1 MTLSI
6 TPVPLNTAR
15 LRLEVLSVSHAA
27 EAFVAFD
34 DARLH
39 EFIGGAPLSC
49 RSTAER
55 YARLET
61 GRSADGAQLWFNWM
75 LREAGSGELVG
86 TVQATLQHDGASDA
100 DDSHDCDCDCDC
112 DCDGVIASLAWVVA
126 LPFQRRGYAT
136 EAARA
141 VTTWLGHA
149 GIVRTRAYV
158 HPRNLASA
166 AIARSLGMARTT
178 TLVDGEVL
186 WIGPRAGAPVDAGAG
201 PSA

>member
-1 MTLSI
+1 
-6 TPVPLNTAR
+6 
-15 LRLEVLSVSHAA
+15 VLSVSHAA

-75 LREAGSGELVG
+75 LGEAGSGELVG
-86 TVQATLQHDGASDA
+86 TVQATLERDGASDT
-100 DDSHDCDCDCDC
+100 DGSDDCDC
-112 DCDGVIASLAWVVA
+112 VIASLAWVVA

-186 WIGPRAGAPVDAGAG
+186 WIGPRAGAPGDVGAG